1 MTQEEA
7 AEGSASPGGEAV
19 EENADAG
26 MTLEER
32 LNRLDEIVAG
42 LEGGDVELEVGLE
55 LFEEGVRHI
64 RRAEGILAE
73 AELRVEELLGEG
85 DALGAQPFG
94 EDSG

>member
-1 MTQEEA
+1 MTQEEERDGA
-7 AEGSASPGGEAV
+7 ASPKERQDGAP
-19 EENADAG
+19 DAE

-32 LNRLDEIVAG
+32 LRRLDQIVAG

-64 RRAEGILAE
+64 RRAEAILAE

-85 DALGAQPFG
+85 DDLGVQPFG
-94 EDSG
+94 DGEE